1 MGLGKRF
8 ADVSMS
14 KIYLLENRLSGA
26 LKPVTPRREFVNRL
40 GQRIHAG
47 DRPTFV
53 TNVTNWSVVALW
65 VAGMASVAVI
75 LAVVGRLL
83 YIDAEKKRSA

>member
-1 MGLGKRF
+1 MGMGKRF

-14 KIYLLENRLSGA
+14 KIHSLENRLSGT
-26 LKPVTPRREFVNRL
+26 LKPVAPRREFVNRL

-65 VAGMASVAVI
+65 VAGMAFLEVV

-83 YIDAEKKRSA
+83 YVNSEKKRSA